1 MKNEKYDSNN
11 IFAKILKKELP
22 SKIVFENENVLCFE
36 DISKSAKIHWL
47 VIPKKPYISFDD
59 FINKAS
65 TEEISNFFQSIG
77 AIVREKKLDDY
88 GYRLVTNNGSNSGQS
103 VFHFHVHILSG
114 QKLGGLHGAIS
125 EN

>member
-1 MKNEKYDSNN
+1 MKKKQYDNTN
-11 IFAKILKKELP
+11 IFAKILRKELP
-22 SKIVFENENVLCFE
+22 SKIIFENEHVLCFE

-47 VIPKKPYISFDD
+47 VIPKKPYICFDD

-65 TEEISNFFQSIG
+65 KEEIAIFFQSIG
-77 AIVREKKLDDY
+77 KITKEHNIDEY
-88 GYRLVTNNGSNSGQS
+88 GYRLITNNGSKSGQS

-114 QKLGGLHGAIS
+114 QDLGELHGAIS